1 MSTDIIQWIY
11 CVWFAG
17 GGRVKFTLEIETVEP
32 TFIAA
37 RDGEYECVSIC
48 MRE

>member
-1 MSTDIIQWIY
+1 MY
-11 CVWFAG
+11 CVWFAVG
-17 GGRVKFTLEIETVEP
+17 GEVKFTLEIETVEP

-37 RDGEYECVSIC
+37 RDGECVYVSIC